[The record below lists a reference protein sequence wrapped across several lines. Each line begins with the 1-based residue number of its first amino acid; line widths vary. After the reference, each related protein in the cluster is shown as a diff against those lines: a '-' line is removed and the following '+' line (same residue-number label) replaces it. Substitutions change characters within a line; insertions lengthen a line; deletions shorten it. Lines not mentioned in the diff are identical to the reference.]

1 VSCWE
6 NLRVKS
12 NASKTA
18 GERGG
23 ELNVQAEFFRWYS
36 SMEFGEDADVRV
48 KRWNG
53 LTAVAK
59 SPSVTTLEALTR
71 LAFRKKLQNMTVD
84 ANQLREQLAADGPP
98 LGDEELALMAGA
110 ALALILRPMDTTSA
124 KAASLITGAS
134 CAGLRRLAQPM
145 DLVGMAKNVQTQ
157 LAETFRR
164 RPALEQPKLVNPQ
177 LDIQANLDALD
188 VGDITTVHAAIKA
201 LVSESSKALKAI
213 AVRQRQFESAVRGY
227 VRVQDEELD
236 ILWWLQGEDCLTFGV
251 PFADVPLDHRA
262 IAFAIELAALT
273 KVLPGPTALPAL
285 LSRAG
290 VDDNVRLG
298 IPEAIQGIP
307 KEWLAYLVPEER
319 VSKVSAVTTPILE
332 AARRRQEVD
341 GQDTWIAAWATVTG
355 LDQATKLPALR
366 LAESL
371 YCELLQVSLP

>member
-1 VSCWE
+1 
-6 NLRVKS
+6 
-12 NASKTA
+12 
-18 GERGG
+18 
-23 ELNVQAEFFRWYS
+23 
-36 SMEFGEDADVRV
+36 MEFGEDADVRV

-213 AVRQRQFESAVRGY
+213 AVRQRQFESAVQGY